1 MFADTHQGDQ
11 SSPQY
16 PRELY
21 CLRYEQVGNDAI
33 FTPWSGVD
41 FSLGVETVLASQGYS
56 LLAGSTQLLSTYEH
70 GSGADPRFIVVIRIY
85 HYVFV
90 VCIADVALY
99 TRFMS
104 IHSPSG
110 SFASLL
116 KFTLKTAPTL
126 IR

>member
-1 MFADTHQGDQ
+1 MFAHKHQGDQ

-16 PRELY
+16 PQELY

-33 FTPWSGVD
+33 FTSWSGVD
-41 FSLGVETVLASQGYS
+41 FSLGVETVLGGQGYS

-70 GSGADPRFIVVIRIY
+70 SSGAYRRFIVVIHIY

-90 VCIADVALY
+90 VSIADVALY

-110 SFASLL
+110 SVASLL
-116 KFTLKTAPTL
+116 KFPVKTAPTL